1 MYQGI
6 LHLHNFMRWVILILA
21 VIAVLKALT
30 GVTTKKPFTGSD
42 KKIGTFL
49 MISAHITFVIG
60 LYQWIAG
67 DWGLNTI
74 RTLGMGQVMKN
85 SIYRFWAIEHITG
98 MIIAITLITIGR
110 RVGKTNLTDKIKHRR
125 TLSFYSIALLIIL
138 ITVPWPFRKGIGR
151 PLFPGMERQTTAI
164 HKPVPELAGNR

>member
-1 MYQGI
+1 
-6 LHLHNFMRWVILILA
+6 MRWVILILA
-21 VIAVLKALT
+21 VIAVFRALT
-30 GVTTKKPFTGSD
+30 GITSRKPFTGTD

-49 MISAHITFVIG
+49 MIAAHTTFVIG
-60 LYQWIAG
+60 LYQWLAG

-98 MIIAITLITIGR
+98 MFIAIALITIGR
-110 RVGKTNLTDKIKHRR
+110 RVGKTNLTDKIKHRK
-125 TLSFYSIALLIIL
+125 TLSFYLIALLIIL

-151 PLFPGMERQTTAI
+151 PLFPGMDRQTTAI
-164 HKPVPELAGNR
+164 QKADLQLAGDR